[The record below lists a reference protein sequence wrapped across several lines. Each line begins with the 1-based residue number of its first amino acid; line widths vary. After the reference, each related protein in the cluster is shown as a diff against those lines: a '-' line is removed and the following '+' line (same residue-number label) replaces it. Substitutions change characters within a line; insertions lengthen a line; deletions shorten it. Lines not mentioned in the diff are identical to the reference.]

1 MREVRVLGVG
11 TSAFGVMKDQG
22 IRELSETALWEAL
35 QDADVRPEE
44 VQVAYC
50 GNGYGGLASRQ
61 AGLIGQLALG
71 QVGITKI
78 PVTRVENACASSSC
92 AFREAWMAVAGGFY
106 DVALAFG
113 VEKMTERSTADVT
126 RALAA
131 AADVDLETKYGFTFP
146 GFNAAVARRHMDLF
160 GTTREQLALVAV
172 KNHRHGLANP
182 KAHFRKAITV
192 EDVTASPLVA
202 DPLRLYDC
210 CPASDGAAAA
220 VLVAADYA
228 RRAGRPSVRIAA
240 AVQTSGTFAEDREI
254 TTFDPTVAAAE
265 LAWETAGIGPEDVD
279 VSEVHDC
286 FTIDEIMHY
295 EDLGFCP
302 KGEGGRFVEEGHSTL
317 GGRLPVNP
325 GGGLKARGHPV
336 GATGVAQVAEL
347 VWQLR
352 GEAEGRQVENGRVGV
367 AHCTGGAMHGDLGAV
382 TVIVLTR

>member
-1 MREVRVLGVG
+1 M
-11 TSAFGVMKDQG
+11 
-22 IRELSETALWEAL
+22 
-35 QDADVRPEE
+35 
-44 VQVAYC
+44 
-50 GNGYGGLASRQ
+50 
-61 AGLIGQLALG
+61 
-71 QVGITKI
+71 
-78 PVTRVENACASSSC
+78 
-92 AFREAWMAVAGGFY
+92 
-106 DVALAFG
+106 
-113 VEKMTERSTADVT
+113 
-126 RALAA
+126 
-131 AADVDLETKYGFTFP
+131 
-146 GFNAAVARRHMDLF
+146 
-160 GTTREQLALVAV
+160 
-172 KNHRHGLANP
+172 
-182 KAHFRKAITV
+182 
-192 EDVTASPLVA
+192 VA